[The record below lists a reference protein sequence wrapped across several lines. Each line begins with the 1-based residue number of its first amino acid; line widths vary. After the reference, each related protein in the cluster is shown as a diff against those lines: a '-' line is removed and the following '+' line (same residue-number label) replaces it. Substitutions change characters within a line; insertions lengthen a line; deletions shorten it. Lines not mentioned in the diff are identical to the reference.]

1 MKKALLIN
9 FVLVLACAVVETRT
23 SADSGINAA
32 MNTVGPLLCL
42 PLLIFAIAYFLQKI
56 KERNTLENIAAR
68 QVRKEAQ
75 AAQIAAQEAERQ
87 AKKEEEAA
95 TRQAKKRAAALE
107 RSRQAR
113 LRAQSKIIVEVK
125 LLGAGMTV
133 QKSGG
138 LGGFVVGSMIAGPVG
153 GAIGATSKRNFYQ
166 RERFA
171 VKYSDGHV
179 EIEEVVQ
186 DSNRYKELMKYV
198 KWEDIQ

>member
-1 MKKALLIN
+1 MLIAILVDVGLFVLSVIGGAATREGTANFYFMLLCFSTMLVFSFLLI
-9 FVLVLACAVVETRT
+9 
-23 SADSGINAA
+23 
-32 MNTVGPLLCL
+32 
-42 PLLIFAIAYFLQKI
+42 AYIVQKI
-56 KERNTLENIAAR
+56 AKYNEPDEREARREAREAR
-68 QVRKEAQ
+68 QV
-75 AAQIAAQEAERQ
+75 
-87 AKKEEEAA
+87 KKEEEAA
-95 TRQAKKRAAALE
+95 ARQEIARKQAAQRVEKQKE
-107 RSRQAR
+107 RYDR
-113 LRAQSKIIVEVK
+113 LYAQGKIIVEVK

-153 GAIGATSKRNFYQ
+153 GAIGASAKRNFYQ

>member
-1 MKKALLIN
+1 MKKVKIANRIAWLVFFLMPFLSVETVPRDIAVDIMTVDVMVI
-9 FVLVLACAVVETRT
+9 FVLFIVRVYLK
-23 SADSGINAA
+23 G
-32 MNTVGPLLCL
+32 
-42 PLLIFAIAYFLQKI
+42 
-56 KERNTLENIAAR
+56 KEEMKPENVAAR
-68 QVRKEAQ
+68 QE
-75 AAQIAAQEAERQ
+75 QEA
-87 AKKEEEAA
+87 A
-95 TRQAKKRAAALE
+95 RQAKKRAAALE

-153 GAIGATSKRNFYQ
+153 GAIGASSKRNFYQ

-171 VKYSDGHV
+171 VKYSDGRV